1 MPKFLVAD
9 DHPLFREALRQV
21 IKDYFETP
29 EIIEGSTLDEAV
41 EIAREDFDLDLILLD
56 LHMPGS
62 EGFSGLVAIR
72 NAAPTTPVT
81 IVSASED
88 PDAIRRGLTCG
99 AFGYITKSSP
109 KAIIAEA
116 IQTLLNG
123 DIYVPKELESAEL
136 DTGPRSTLDHEFLE
150 KYALL
155 TPAELNVL
163 QQLTEG
169 RPNKI
174 IASELDVKECTVKA
188 HISSILRKLGVNSRT
203 QAVLA
208 AKNIHSDSSTI

>member
-21 IKDYFETP
+21 IEEYFDAA
-29 EIIEGSTLDEAV
+29 EIIEVSTLDEAV
-41 EIAREDFDLDLILLD
+41 KIAEQDLDLDLILLD
-56 LHMPGS
+56 LRMPGS
-62 EGFSGLVAIR
+62 EGFSGLVSIR

-99 AFGYITKSSP
+99 AFGFIPKSSP
-109 KAIIAEA
+109 KATIAEA
-116 IQTLLNG
+116 IRTLLAG
-123 DIYVPKELESAEL
+123 EIYVPKELQNAEL
-136 DTGPRSTLDHEFLE
+136 TTGPRSTLDHEFLD
-150 KYALL
+150 KFALL

-169 RPNKI
+169 KPNKI
-174 IASELDVKECTVKA
+174 IASELNVKECTVKA
-188 HISSILRKLGVNSRT
+188 HISSVLRKLGVNSRT

-208 AKNIHSDSSTI
+208 AKTLNTDPNE